1 MSAKSRPFSF
11 SDFRRVA
18 ETSDDAAATVDRSA
32 DAMADMRAAGI
43 LEGRR
48 LAMESIA
55 ASEAEALARIGDAL
69 AACAKASTDE
79 ISEVR
84 NDLVNLT
91 RLFLQEFCATVAI
104 RHEAEIAEDLLSR
117 LMANSDD
124 RRKARLIVSEKSL
137 DRLRRPLEETI
148 RLRGLADVIT
158 LCGDA
163 GMRAGET
170 RLEWRGGGARRG
182 RAEIRDAIEAMFDAI
197 SPQPTEP
204 NHERA

>member
-1 MSAKSRPFSF
+1 MSARPRPFSF
-11 SDFRRVA
+11 KDFRRVV
-18 ETSDDAAATVDRSA
+18 ESSNDAAATVDHSA

-55 ASEAEALARIGDAL
+55 ASDAEALARIGDAL

-79 ISEVR
+79 ITDVR
-84 NDLVNLT
+84 HNLVILT
-91 RLFLQEFCATVAI
+91 RLFLQEFCETVAI

-124 RRKARLIVSEKSL
+124 RREARLIVSEKSL
-137 DRLRRPLEETI
+137 DRLRRRLEETI
-148 RLRGLADVIT
+148 RLRGLADVVSV
-158 LCGDA
+158 CGDA
-163 GMRAGET
+163 GMRTGEA

-182 RAEIRDAIEAMFDAI
+182 RAEIRDAIEAVFDAI
-197 SPQPTEP
+197 SPQPTEQ